1 MKFDNFDMRG
11 AAETG
16 QWLTLKQPNVPDGDP
31 ITSGK
36 DRPCRVLVRGVA
48 SRTVQD
54 QMRARQKAR
63 MTAMKGKKAED
74 EARVMEDIHDDMVEA
89 ALPLIVGFE
98 NIERGDKPLT
108 AGADDV
114 RWFLDL
120 TFPVMGAKRDEKD
133 DIVLSDKGDPVF
145 EFKNNPF
152 AKQVSE
158 FAAEQMGALGNG

>member
-1 MKFDNFDMRG
+1 MKFDSFDMRS
-11 AAETG
+11 AAESG

-31 ITSGK
+31 ITSNDK
-36 DRPCRVLVRGVA
+36 PCRVLVRGVA

-74 EARVMEDIHDDMVEA
+74 EARVMEDIHDDMVDA
-89 ALPLIVGFE
+89 AMPLIVGFE
-98 NIERGDKPLT
+98 NIERGDKALT
-108 AGADDV
+108 VSADDV
-114 RWFLDL
+114 RWFLEL
-120 TFPVMGAKRDEKD
+120 TFPIMGAKRDEQG

-152 AKQVSE
+152 AKQISE
-158 FAAEQMGALGNG
+158 FAAEQASALGNG